1 MKRKRY
7 AFLILAII
15 SIFVII
21 LVAYAFLSP
30 SYGEKV
36 ASYLKL
42 DNIEKV
48 KVECNDASVVLKQKE
63 VEEII
68 ALLEN
73 TSMHKQLSQLVPH
86 DYSEPRTIYIKGI
99 GADDTEIVCID
110 VKENIVLNM
119 YYTPGDMDATHHW
132 YVIDKTDLNKC
143 LNQLLFPIAAEEDEL
158 PFANPPSIMICGNIY
173 VDWSER
179 LENIDESK
187 IEILGYIT
195 EANVDISEMPTQD
208 NQSNST
214 IHNNAPYGKYA
225 DSWVIY
231 REDVHS
237 GNMAWYCLEMR
248 K

>member
-1 MKRKRY
+1 MQRKNILT
-7 AFLILAII
+7 LIGILLL
-15 SIFVII
+15 V
-21 LVAYAFLSP
+21 LVAYLFFSP

-36 ASYLKL
+36 ACYLKL
-42 DNIEKV
+42 DNIKTV
-48 KVECNDASVVLKQKE
+48 KVECDEASVILSQEE
-63 VEEII
+63 VDAII
-68 ALLEN
+68 ELLEN
-73 TSMHKQLSQLVPH
+73 TSMHKQLSQMVPH
-86 DYSEPRTIYIKGI
+86 DYSEPRTISIKGI

-119 YYTPGDMDATHHW
+119 YYTPGDTDATNYW
-132 YVIDKTDLNKC
+132 YVIDKTDLNKY

-195 EANVDISEMPTQD
+195 ETNVDISEMPTQD

-237 GNMAWYCLEMR
+237 GNMAWYCLEIR